1 MPVFQREVRV
11 AAPFDEVWA
20 FHSEI
25 SGLEALTPGWMN
37 LEIESV
43 TGPDG
48 EPNPG
53 VLEAGS
59 RAESTMR
66 PFGVGP
72 RQGWTSVIVERE
84 EGDGSAYFVDEME
97 GGPFRHWRHTHRF
110 FDAGDETIVN
120 DRVEYRLPLGPLGD
134 AVGPLAVIGLDP
146 MFRYRH
152 RKTKELLESGE

>member
-11 AAPFDEVWA
+11 AAPFDEVWE
-20 FHSEI
+20 FHSQI

-48 EPNPG
+48 DPDPD
-53 VLEAGS
+53 VLDAGS
-59 RAESTMR
+59 RAESSMR

-84 EGDGSAYFVDEME
+84 EGDGSAHFVDEME

-110 FDAGDETIVN
+110 FADGDETVVN
-120 DRVEYRLPLGPLGD
+120 DRVEYRLPLGPIGD

-152 RKTKELLESGE
+152 RKTKEILE

>member
-11 AAPFDEVWA
+11 AAPFDEVWE
-20 FHSEI
+20 FHSQI

-48 EPNPG
+48 DPDPD
-53 VLEAGS
+53 VLDAGS
-59 RAESTMR
+59 RAESSMR

-84 EGDGSAYFVDEME
+84 EGDGSAHFVDEME

-110 FDAGDETIVN
+110 FADGDETVVN
-120 DRVEYRLPLGPLGD
+120 DRVEYRLPLGPIGD
-134 AVGPLAVIGLDP
+134 ALGPLAVIGLDP

-152 RKTKELLESGE
+152 RKTKEILE